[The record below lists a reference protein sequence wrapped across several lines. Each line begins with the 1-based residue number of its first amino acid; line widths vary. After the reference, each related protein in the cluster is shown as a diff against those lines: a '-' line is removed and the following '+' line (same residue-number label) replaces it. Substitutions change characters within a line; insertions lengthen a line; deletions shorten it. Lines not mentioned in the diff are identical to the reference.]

1 MNTDNTKIVVRANS
15 KFRYFDFLKDVKL
28 LIDENKYI
36 SFNDL
41 AEKHKIARGQLLFM
55 TELNIVK
62 KISPK
67 NFKWIGRKPSLEMA
81 NLILECQRKK
91 YSNIKPITNIQK
103 PRTINVYPEKIKQ
116 KNSSLS
122 FSLFWGL
129 IKIQKTKIC

>member
-15 KFRYFDFLKDVKL
+15 KFRYLDFLKDVKM

-55 TELNIVK
+55 TELNIIK

-91 YSNIKPITNIQK
+91 YSNINKPITNI
-103 PRTINVYPEKIKQ
+103 PRPKAINVFPEKIKP
-116 KNSSLS
+116 KYSSLS

-129 IKIQKTKIC
+129 IKIQKT